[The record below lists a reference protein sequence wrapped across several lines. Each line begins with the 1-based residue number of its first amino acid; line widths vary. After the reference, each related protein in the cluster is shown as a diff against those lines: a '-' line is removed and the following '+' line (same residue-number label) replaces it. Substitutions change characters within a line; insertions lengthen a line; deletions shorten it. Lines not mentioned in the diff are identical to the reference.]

1 MADQKQRN
9 QLILLGALVV
19 LAGSVWYFYFG
30 RSGATPA
37 GSRTVSGPYVP
48 INAQDYETVIERMK
62 AAQTAEYKPTGRNI
76 FVEGPAPPPPNA
88 VAQNQKPAHVNVGP
102 TPPPPPPPAQLSM
115 KFYGYGTVPTSGQR
129 KAFLLDG
136 EDVKIVS
143 EGEIVQNHIRI
154 THIGNDRID
163 FEDTNT
169 GQHGSN
175 PLEAAP
181 AAS

>member
-1 MADQKQRN
+1 MADQKQKN
-9 QLILLGALVV
+9 QLIVLGV
-19 LAGSVWYFYFG
+19 LAVVAVLVWYFYFG
-30 RSGATPA
+30 RSGTIPTGARVA
-37 GSRTVSGPYVP
+37 SGPYVP

-76 FVEGPAPPPPNA
+76 FVEGPAAPAPT
-88 VAQNQKPAHVNVGP
+88 VVQNQKPAHPFVGP
-102 TPPPPPPPAQLSM
+102 QVPPPPAPAQLSM
-115 KFYGYGTVPTSGQR
+115 KFYGYGTVPINGQR